1 MRVLALGDSWAQLGV
16 NHLVAELGDGWDVRL
31 RAKTGD
37 TACHWAKKWAVASGN
52 SSRSGLAK
60 LLDEHAPVSHVWLS
74 LGANDVRASDRY
86 AEAAECLKNV
96 SNELLAYRPVIKVA
110 QFSYDFLCFSTFSPA
125 YGAQTPHCRDST
137 NATCFNERM
146 RRVHTE
152 IIAPAGRG
160 SPRHRVYDL
169 QGTLQAAAAIAGAPR
184 LDAYSPRSYFL
195 GDCTHP
201 NADGFR
207 VLFKE
212 LLRRRAF
219 QI

>member
-37 TACHWAKKWAVASGN
+37 TACHWAKKWTVA
-52 SSRSGLAK
+52 R
-60 LLDEHAPVSHVWLS
+60 
-74 LGANDVRASDRY
+74 
-86 AEAAECLKNV
+86 
-96 SNELLAYRPVIKVA
+96 
-110 QFSYDFLCFSTFSPA
+110 
-125 YGAQTPHCRDST
+125 
-137 NATCFNERM
+137 
-146 RRVHTE
+146 
-152 IIAPAGRG
+152 
-160 SPRHRVYDL
+160 
-169 QGTLQAAAAIAGAPR
+169 PR